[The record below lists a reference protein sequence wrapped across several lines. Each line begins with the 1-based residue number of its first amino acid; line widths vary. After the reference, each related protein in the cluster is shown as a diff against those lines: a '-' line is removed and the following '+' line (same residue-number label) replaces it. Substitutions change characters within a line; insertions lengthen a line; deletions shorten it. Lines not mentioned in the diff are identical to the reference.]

1 MVTKGHRAT
10 GSTFRLNGGRK
21 EVQTHVQKH
30 ERVDQMRGEIDYRSL
45 PLNIRFPFKSGAR
58 LNACYDPSR
67 RIYMCVRWELK
78 GECCEC
84 CPQTKGKFLS
94 TRSENSS
101 LGRIVEL
108 LKMPV

>member
-45 PLNIRFPFKSGAR
+45 PLNIRFPF
-58 LNACYDPSR
+58 
-67 RIYMCVRWELK
+67 
-78 GECCEC
+78 
-84 CPQTKGKFLS
+84 
-94 TRSENSS
+94 
-101 LGRIVEL
+101 
-108 LKMPV
+108 

>member
-78 GECCEC
+78 GECCG
-84 CPQTKGKFLS
+84 QQKANFSVLARRTALS
-94 TRSENSS
+94 
-101 LGRIVEL
+101 GGL
-108 LKMPV
+108 LNY